1 MAPEATLVNIRAGQD
16 SGYFFL
22 SETVNALTYAADV
35 GIDVVNM
42 SFYVDPWLYNCPT
55 AGDYVDA
62 PDGKPTAEE
71 IAEQQ
76 AIYAAMHEALAI
88 AHDAA

>member
-1 MAPEATLVNIRAGQD
+1 MNVRAGQD

-22 SETVNALTYAADV
+22 GPTVDALTYAADA

-55 AGDYVDA
+55 AGDYLAA
-62 PDGKPTAEE
+62 PAGQADGRPSWPTSRSSTPPCTRPSTTPTR
-71 IAEQQ
+71 
-76 AIYAAMHEALAI
+76 AA
-88 AHDAA
+88 